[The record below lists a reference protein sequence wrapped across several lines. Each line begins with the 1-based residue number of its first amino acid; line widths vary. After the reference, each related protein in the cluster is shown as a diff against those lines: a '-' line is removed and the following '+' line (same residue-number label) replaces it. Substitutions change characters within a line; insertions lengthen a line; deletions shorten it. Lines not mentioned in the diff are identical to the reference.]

1 MDSKFTVLGSA
12 DPYITL
18 SQSIPLI
25 LVIVVLIMIVAA
37 TNILSHRRIS
47 ELVLKNRRH
56 IENIPLGCLSWDI
69 GFHST

>member
-1 MDSKFTVLGSA
+1 MDSKSKVLASA

-37 TNILSHRRIS
+37 TNILSHRRKS
-47 ELVLKNRRH
+47 GLVLKNRRH
-56 IENIPLGCLSWDI
+56 IENMPLGCLSWDI
-69 GFHST
+69 DFDST